1 MIFPLNAGRL
11 LLAGGLVSCQCC
23 PPAEETFELA
33 IKYGWEGTG
42 QVDLDTKTVFL
53 SEQVGW
59 SCGFGG
65 TYLAWLEG
73 GSPCVEG
80 SCDDTTLNGF
90 ERVDVRVDLA
100 RTAALWTSSV
110 NIELF
115 AGWYSPAGGTGPATV
130 TVTYNGVTD
139 SKTITPGT
147 QSGCAAT
154 AVATITVYAD
164 GTFDLV

>member
-59 SCGFGG
+59 KCGFGG
-65 TYLAWLEG
+65 TYLAFGGNPAKVGTRVQDVPGIDGEG
-73 GSPCVEG
+73 LMQAIITQAAEG
-80 SCDDTTLNGF
+80 P
-90 ERVDVRVDLA
+90 
-100 RTAALWTSSV
+100 
-110 NIELF
+110 
-115 AGWYSPAGGTGPATV
+115 GWVSYDITNPATGKV
-130 TVTYNGVTD
+130 QSKMSYVCELDGVYL
-139 SKTITPGT
+139 
-147 QSGCAAT
+147 GCGIYKSLA
-154 AVATITVYAD
+154 
-164 GTFDLV
+164 G